1 MRPITNNISVCLRQG
16 IGNGGNQDS
25 DQWQNKTR
33 SDYATVEQH
42 LHDRRRKTRLGIHW
56 DITSIIFNTRNG
68 DEMFFCRCLHHDK
81 SFSCSISCSLFN
93 RRVRCLILS
102 CFQCIWFLVCPLAVW
117 EQMSNFSSVS
127 YLPSQIMDSY
137 IYLSCVRCA
146 VPAVRIFCS
155 CVIFRMLSVL
165 SIILSSNFETSYFTV
180 VVKTGIASVTSFAK
194 GRAELRQIIRRYSS
208 QTSLW

>member
-33 SDYATVEQH
+33 SDYATVKQH

-127 YLPSQIMDSY
+127 YLLHRLWTVTFIFLVSGVLFRLSGSFVLVWYFECYQCFPSFRPRI
-137 IYLSCVRCA
+137 LK
-146 VPAVRIFCS
+146 PA
-155 CVIFRMLSVL
+155 
-165 SIILSSNFETSYFTV
+165 IL
-180 VVKTGIASVTSFAK
+180 
-194 GRAELRQIIRRYSS
+194 L
-208 QTSLW
+208 L